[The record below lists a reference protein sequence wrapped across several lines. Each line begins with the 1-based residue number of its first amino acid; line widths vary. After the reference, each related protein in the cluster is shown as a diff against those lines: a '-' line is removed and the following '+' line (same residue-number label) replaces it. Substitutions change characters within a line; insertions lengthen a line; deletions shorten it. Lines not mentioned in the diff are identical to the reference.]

1 MAILPLLT
9 AYQQYIK
16 LLRIQ
21 FLIFVGITQE
31 ILFIM
36 SIWVI
41 VSQSSVPLKTVLKA
55 EYGISLK
62 FNISVCGILN
72 KQKVNKNFSK
82 EKKHPVFK

>member
-1 MAILPLLT
+1 
-9 AYQQYIK
+9 
-16 LLRIQ
+16 
-21 FLIFVGITQE
+21 
-31 ILFIM
+31 M